1 MSRYTKGNHVTLLRN
16 GEEYFPALEA
26 AIDGASHEVHLQT
39 YIYEADAVGQR
50 IGAALK
56 RAASREVAVCLL
68 LDGFGSK
75 DLPKAFVEELQAAGV
90 NVMFYRPKIS
100 PWTFKRNRLRRLHC
114 KLAVI
119 DGRIAFVGG
128 INIIDDF
135 NVPGDK
141 SAPRIDYAVRV
152 EGKLLNPILSRVRRL
167 WRRIAL
173 IHLLKWPSDNP
184 TPRLPASSSMEG
196 VSAAFLI
203 RDNVLH
209 RRDIEHAY
217 LAAIARAKSEI
228 IIANAYFLPGRHFRH
243 ALISAARRGVRVRLL
258 LQGRMEY
265 LLMFAT
271 HSFYSMFLG
280 QDIEIYEYHKSFM
293 HSKVA
298 VIDSK
303 WATIGSSNIDPFS
316 LLLAREANVV
326 VQDEAFATELRLDIE
341 RKIQEGASQ
350 IKLEHWKRG
359 HIFKRVVSWAMYGVM
374 RLMLGLIGYPN
385 KH

>member
-1 MSRYTKGNHVTLLRN
+1 MNHYTKGNRITLLRN
-16 GEEYFPALEA
+16 GKEYFPALEA
-26 AIDGASHEVHLQT
+26 AIDGASHEIHLQT
-39 YIYEADAVGQR
+39 YIYAADEVGRR

-56 RAASREVAVCLL
+56 RAASRGVTVCLL
-68 LDGFGSK
+68 LDGFGCK
-75 DLPKAFVEELQAAGV
+75 DLSKAYVEELQAADV

-100 PWTFKRNRLRRLHC
+100 PWTLKRNRLRRLHC

-135 NVPGDK
+135 NVPGGK
-141 SAPRIDYAVRV
+141 SAPRVDYAVRV
-152 EGKLLNPILSRVRRL
+152 EGRLLNSILNRVRRL
-167 WRRIAL
+167 WRRIAW
-173 IHLLKWPSDNP
+173 IHLLKWRSDNP
-184 TPRLPASSSMEG
+184 APGLHAPNFVDG
-196 VSAAFLI
+196 VSAVFLI

-217 LAAIARAKSEI
+217 LTAIARAKSEI

-243 ALISAARRGVRVRLL
+243 ALIAAARRGVRVTLL

-271 HSFYSMFLG
+271 HSFYSTFLSHG
-280 QDIEIYEYHKSFM
+280 IEIYEYRKSFM

-303 WATIGSSNIDPFS
+303 WATVGSSNIDPFS

-326 VQDEAFATELRLDIE
+326 VRDQAFATELKLDLE
-341 RKIQEGASQ
+341 RKILDGASQ
-350 IKLEHWKRG
+350 VKLESWRRG
-359 HIFKRVVSWAMYGVM
+359 HTFKRVVSWMMFGLM

-385 KH
+385 GH

>member
-1 MSRYTKGNHVTLLRN
+1 MTRYTKDNQVTLLRN

-26 AIDGASHEVHLQT
+26 AIDGASHEIHLQT
-39 YIYEADAVGQR
+39 YIYEADEVGRR
-50 IGAALK
+50 IGTALK
-56 RAASREVAVCLL
+56 RAASRGVAVCLL

-75 DLPKAFVEELQAAGV
+75 DLSKAYVEELQAEGV

-152 EGKLLNPILSRVRRL
+152 EGRLLNPILNRVRRL

-173 IHLLKWPSDNP
+173 IHLLRWPSANAP
-184 TPRLPASSSMEG
+184 PRLPSSNFMEG
-196 VSAAFLI
+196 VSAAFVI

-209 RRDIEHAY
+209 RHDIERAY

-228 IIANAYFLPGRHFRH
+228 IIANAYFLPGRHFRS
-243 ALISAARRGVRVRLL
+243 ALIAAARRGVRVTLL

-280 QDIEIYEYHKSFM
+280 HGIEIYEYHKSFM

-303 WATIGSSNIDPFS
+303 WATVGSSNIDPFS

-326 VQDEAFATELRLDIE
+326 VQDQAFASELRLDLE
-341 RKIQEGASQ
+341 RKILDGASQ
-350 IKLEHWKRG
+350 IKLESWQRG
-359 HIFKRVVSWAMYGVM
+359 HIFKRAVSWVMYGVM

>member
-1 MSRYTKGNHVTLLRN
+1 MSRYTKGNQVTLLRN

-39 YIYEADAVGQR
+39 YIYEADEVGQR
-50 IGAALK
+50 IGNALK
-56 RAASREVAVCLL
+56 HAAGRGVTVCLL

-75 DLPKAFVEELQAAGV
+75 DLPKAYVEELQAAGV

-119 DGRIAFVGG
+119 DGCIAFVGG

-167 WRRIAL
+167 WRRIAW
-173 IHLLKWPSDNP
+173 IHLLEQPSDNP
-184 TPRLPASSSMEG
+184 TPGLLSPHSMEG

-243 ALISAARRGVRVRLL
+243 ALISAARRGVRVKLL

-280 QDIEIYEYHKSFM
+280 HGIEIYEYRKSFM

-303 WATIGSSNIDPFS
+303 WATVGSSNIDPFS

-341 RKIQEGASQ
+341 RGIEEGASQ
-350 IKLEHWKRG
+350 IKLEPWQRG
-359 HIFKRVVSWAMYGVM
+359 HIFKRAVSWAMYGVM

>member
-1 MSRYTKGNHVTLLRN
+1 MSRYTKGNQVTLLRN

-26 AIDGASHEVHLQT
+26 AIDDASHEIHLQT
-39 YIYEADAVGQR
+39 YIYEADEIGQR

-56 RAASREVAVCLL
+56 RAASRGVAVCLL

-167 WRRIAL
+167 WRRIAW
-173 IHLLKWPSDNP
+173 IHLLEQPSNNP
-184 TPRLPASSSMEG
+184 TSGLLSPHSMEG

-243 ALISAARRGVRVRLL
+243 ALMAAARRGVRVRLL

-280 QDIEIYEYHKSFM
+280 HGIEIYEYRKSFM

-303 WATIGSSNIDPFS
+303 WATVGSSNIDPFS
-316 LLLAREANVV
+316 LLLAREANIV

-341 RKIQEGASQ
+341 RGIEEGASQ
-350 IKLEHWKRG
+350 IKLEPWQRG
-359 HIFKRVVSWAMYGVM
+359 HIFKRAVSWAMYGVM